1 MNDGIGIRRNWKSVV
16 VLTAALVWMLLDQA
30 GLGRVLAAM
39 FPGESVVI
47 YQRQTLARMFVDH
60 IGITA
65 LASIVALVVGS
76 VLGLGLLTPAGRRFK
91 DVVVNVANFGQ
102 TFPSVAVI
110 ALVVPAIGYGWEPVV
125 LALVIYSVLPVML
138 NIVAGVTSVPPDV
151 VDAARGMGL
160 SRRQR
165 FAQVEL
171 PLAMPVIAGGIKNML
186 IINVSAATLGAIVG
200 AGGLG
205 VPIIAGIGS
214 FNNALVLEGA
224 LPAALLALI
233 IDRSL

>member
-1 MNDGIGIRRNWKSVV
+1 MSEAFGIRRHWKAVV
-16 VLTAALVWMLLDQA
+16 VLTAALAWMLLDTA
-30 GLGRVLAAM
+30 GLARALGAL
-39 FPGESVVI
+39 FPSESVI
-47 YQRQTLARMFVDH
+47 LYERQTLLQMFVDH
-60 IGITA
+60 MTVTA
-65 LASIVALVVGS
+65 IASSIALVAGGF
-76 VLGLGLLTPAGRRFK
+76 LGLLVLTPAGRRFK

-138 NIVAGVTSVPPDV
+138 NIVVGISSVPPDV

-165 FAQVEL
+165 FLQVEL

-205 VPIIAGIGS
+205 VPILAGIGT

-224 LPAALLALI
+224 LPTALVALI
-233 IDRSL
+233 IDRVL

>member
-1 MNDGIGIRRNWKSVV
+1 MSEAFGIRRHWKAVV
-16 VLTAALVWMLLDQA
+16 VLTAALAWMLLDTS
-30 GLGRVLAAM
+30 GLARALGAL
-39 FPGESVVI
+39 FPSESVI
-47 YQRQTLARMFVDH
+47 LYERQTLLKMFVDH
-60 IGITA
+60 MTVTA
-65 LASIVALVVGS
+65 IASSIALVAGG
-76 VLGLGLLTPAGRRFK
+76 LLGLLLLTSAGRRFK

-138 NIVAGVTSVPPDV
+138 NIVVGISSVPPDV

-160 SRRQR
+160 SARQR
-165 FAQVEL
+165 FLQVEL

-205 VPIIAGIGS
+205 VPILAGIGT

-224 LPAALLALI
+224 LPTALVALI
-233 IDRSL
+233 IDRVL

>member
-1 MNDGIGIRRNWKSVV
+1 MNDGIGIRRNWKSVAV
-16 VLTAALVWMLLDQA
+16 FTAALAWMLFDQA
-30 GLGRVLAAM
+30 GLGRVLAAV
-39 FPGESVVI
+39 FPRESVVI
-47 YQRQTLARMFVDH
+47 YERQTLLQMFVDH

-65 LASIVALVVGS
+65 LASIVALVVGG

-125 LALVIYSVLPVML
+125 LALVIYSILPVML
-138 NIVAGVTSVPPDV
+138 NIVAGVSSVPPDV

-171 PLAMPVIAGGIKNML
+171 PLAMPVIAGGVKNML